1 MFVTNSIS
9 FIRQIS
15 NLSHVIYTGAVFYAD
30 WLEKREK
37 NKKKKKRKKKER
49 KKERDHES

>member
-15 NLSHVIYTGAVFYAD
+15 NLIHVIYTGAVFYAD

-37 NKKKKKRKKKER
+37 NKKKEKKKKER